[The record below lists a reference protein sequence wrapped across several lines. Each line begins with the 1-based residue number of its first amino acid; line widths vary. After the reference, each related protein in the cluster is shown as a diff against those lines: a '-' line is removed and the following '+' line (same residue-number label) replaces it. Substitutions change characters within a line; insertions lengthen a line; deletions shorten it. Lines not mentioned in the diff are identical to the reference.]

1 MSARNDKSW
10 LFIVEWFDPMP
21 RLKRQ
26 YLLKYFVQQHA
37 VEMVDIKSKKL
48 FLKKSPCPNEIRATD
63 FFIGSKILLY
73 SRELE
78 IVEFG
83 DGTTRSDL
91 EYQMQSTLI
100 ILSPETYTSWGKII
114 DSIQSC
120 TRTGMVITNMK
131 TVVLSRN
138 VAENVCAI
146 LNESIMKSA
155 SLSSGVSCVMI
166 VQGEDGISAISSL
179 VKSLN
184 SSPETGGSILT
195 CSDSQQVSKLNDLIL
210 QNRNVSNSSTL
221 DNCTC
226 CIIKPHAVKQRNFG
240 RILDTII
247 SQGYEVS
254 AITTLNFDKVQAE
267 EFLEV
272 YKGVIPDYSDHVIQ
286 LCLGQSIAL
295 ELRAEDAVPTFRQ
308 TAGPWDVEMAK
319 TLRPGS
325 LRALFGEDNVRSAI
339 HCTDLPLDAV
349 AECEYCFRIL
359 SN

>member
-26 YLLKYFVQQHA
+26 YLLKYYVQQHS

-48 FLKKSPCPNEIRATD
+48 FLKKSPCPPEVRSSD
-63 FFIGSKILLY
+63 FFIGNKILLY
-73 SRELE
+73 GRELD

-83 DGTTRSDL
+83 DGTTRSEL
-91 EYQMQSTLI
+91 EYQKQNTLI
-100 ILSPETYTSWGKII
+100 ILPPETYTSWGKII
-114 DSIQSC
+114 DAIQTS
-120 TRTGMVITNMK
+120 TRTGMVIGNMK
-131 TVVLSRN
+131 TAVLSKN
-138 VAENVCAI
+138 IAENVCTI
-146 LNESIMKSA
+146 LNESMMKSA
-155 SLSSGVSCVMI
+155 SLSSGVSCI
-166 VQGEDGISAISSL
+166 LLVQGEEGIGAMSSL
-179 VKSLN
+179 AKSLN

-195 CSDSQQVSKLNDLIL
+195 CSDSLQVAKLNDLLL

-226 CIIKPHAVKQRNFG
+226 CIIKPHAVKQNHFG
-240 RILDTII
+240 KILDTII

-254 AITTLNFDKVQAE
+254 AMASLNFDKVQAE

-308 TAGPWDVEMAK
+308 TAGPWDIEMAK

-325 LRALFGEDNVRSAI
+325 LRALYGEDNIRSAI
-339 HCTDLPLDAV
+339 HCTDIPVDAV

-359 SN
+359 TH